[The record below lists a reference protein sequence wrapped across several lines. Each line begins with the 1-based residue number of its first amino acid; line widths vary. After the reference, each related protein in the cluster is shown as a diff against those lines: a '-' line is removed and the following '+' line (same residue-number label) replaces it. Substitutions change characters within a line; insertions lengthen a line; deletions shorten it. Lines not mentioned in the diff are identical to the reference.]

1 MPMGDGTGPMGRG
14 PFAGW
19 GGGWCRGLR
28 GGFGGHGWRNAY
40 RATGVPGWRRAG
52 MWSFRDRDL
61 LPELDEAGW
70 LRRHAEE
77 LERELEQVRARLTA
91 LGSEHES
98 AD

>member
-1 MPMGDGTGPMGRG
+1 
-14 PFAGW
+14 
-19 GGGWCRGLR
+19 
-28 GGFGGHGWRNAY
+28 
-40 RATGVPGWRRAG
+40 